1 MWEDGPQAG
10 GWIADLL
17 GPFGPTVADA
27 VPLGHPAH
35 AVVPVPVALPD
46 DPQEDSGY
54 VPTIE
59 ALIRV
64 LASFTRQ
71 QQVHC
76 AMWEGWSW
84 FYPSGSDPR
93 TAPGM
98 VAKVLWLGG
107 YEPSQEERDRA
118 LAEAREA
125 MAAERVEQPDV
136 RPLELP
142 YRTYYVWRGPL
153 ESITAFPHHPH
164 NPPSLIWPEDR
175 SWFVGIPIYSNEI
188 AIGGSDALIDALID
202 ALSAAPGLETRRAT
216 RSDVLDIDD

>member
-1 MWEDGPQAG
+1 VWEDGPDAG

-17 GPFGPTVADA
+17 GPFGPTVAGA
-27 VPLGHPAH
+27 VPLGYPAH
-35 AVVPVPVALPD
+35 AIVPVAVPLPD
-46 DPQEDSGY
+46 DPQEHAGY

-64 LASFTRQ
+64 LAPFTRQ
-71 QQVHC
+71 QHVHG

-84 FYPSGSDPR
+84 WYPSGADPR

-98 VAKVLWLGG
+98 GAGVVWLSGD
-107 YEPSQEERDRA
+107 EPSQEERDRA
-118 LAEAREA
+118 LAQTREA
-125 MAAERVEQPDV
+125 MAAERVEEPNV

-153 ESITAFPHHPH
+153 ESITAFRHHPH

-175 SWFVGIPIYSNEI
+175 SWFVAIPIYSNDI
-188 AIGGSDALIDALID
+188 AIGGSDVLIN
-202 ALSAAPGLETRRAT
+202 ALSAVPPLAARQAT
-216 RSDVLDIDD
+216 RSEVLDIDD

>member
-1 MWEDGPQAG
+1 MWEDGPDAG

-27 VPLGHPAH
+27 VPLGYRAH
-35 AVVPVPVALPD
+35 AIVPVPVPPPD
-46 DPQEDSGY
+46 DPQEHPGY

-59 ALIRV
+59 ALIGV
-64 LASFTRQ
+64 LASFTPRQ
-71 QQVHC
+71 HVHC

-84 FYPSGSDPR
+84 WYPSGADPR

-98 VAKVLWLGG
+98 AARVVWPSGD
-107 YEPSQEERDRA
+107 EPSQEERDRA
-118 LAEAREA
+118 RAEAREA
-125 MAAERVEQPDV
+125 MAAERVEQPNV
-136 RPLELP
+136 RGLELP

-153 ESITAFPHHPH
+153 ESITAFRHHPH

-175 SWFVGIPIYSNEI
+175 SWFVGIPIYSDDI
-188 AIGGSDALIDALID
+188 AIGGSDVLID
-202 ALSAAPGLETRRAT
+202 ALSAVPLLETRRAT

>member
-1 MWEDGPQAG
+1 VWEDGPEAG

-17 GPFGPTVADA
+17 GSLGPTVSDA
-27 VPLGHPAH
+27 VPLGYAAH
-35 AVVPVPVALPD
+35 AIVPVPVVD
-46 DPQEDSGY
+46 DPQEDPGH

-64 LASFTRQ
+64 LAPFTRQ
-71 QQVHC
+71 QHVHC

-84 FYPSGSDPR
+84 WYPNGADPR

-98 VAKVLWLGG
+98 AAGVVWFGG
-107 YEPSQEERDRA
+107 DEPSQEERDRA

-136 RPLELP
+136 RLLELP

-153 ESITAFPHHPH
+153 ESITAFRHHPH
-164 NPPSLIWPEDR
+164 HPPSLIWPEDR
-175 SWFVGIPIYSNEI
+175 SWFVGIPIYSNDI
-188 AIGGSDALIDALID
+188 AIGGSAVLID
-202 ALSAAPGLETRRAT
+202 ALSAVPLLETRRAT
-216 RSDVLDIDD
+216 RRDVLDIDD